1 MFFAQ
6 TSMRF
11 NVFQWGVVHGLAWV
25 VCLADG
31 WVLHNHVLFGVGLF
45 FLFYSLWRMT
55 VRTPEDEE
63 FERIEREQATRE
75 AEGWRKR
82 QVVSLRTNVESFDD
96 WEHSHRPDQYFVE
109 RRAYMA
115 GFEAGRRYERLQETN
130 D

>member
-1 MFFAQ
+1 
-6 TSMRF
+6 MRF

-96 WEHSHRPDQYFVE
+96 WEHSHRPEQYFVE

-115 GFEAGRRYERLQETN
+115 GFEAGRRYERLKETN